1 MALPPIKRSTANKLA
16 KDIRNSKYFSS
27 SEKERVADFLAM
39 FFKGE
44 DQLFRA
50 DIFYNVATGTLSS
63 DPAIKNPHGN
73 NQWSKANS
81 NQEKLDEV

>member
-50 DIFYNVATGTLSS
+50 DIFYQVATGKLAN
-63 DPAIKNPHGN
+63 DPAIKNPQGFNQYGN
-73 NQWSKANS
+73 KKDA
-81 NQEKLDEV
+81 V